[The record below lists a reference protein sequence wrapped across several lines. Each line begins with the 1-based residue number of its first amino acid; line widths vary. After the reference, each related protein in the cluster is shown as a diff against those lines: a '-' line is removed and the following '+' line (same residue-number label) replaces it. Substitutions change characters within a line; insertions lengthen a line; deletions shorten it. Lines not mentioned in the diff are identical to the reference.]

1 MRLMRHPLF
10 RDAHGTDDHYA
21 PCLFAAGAAGDED
34 DVGTKNTSPAEVWEL
49 EQMCNVSQRCF
60 PAGNSANCCSGLHR
74 RNSSSASGLRL
85 RRRGFI
91 GGSVRL

>member
-21 PCLFAAGAAGDED
+21 PCLFVAGAAGDED

-49 EQMCNVSQRCF
+49 EQMCNVSMEPRV
-60 PAGNSANCCSGLHR
+60 PSRA
-74 RNSSSASGLRL
+74 
-85 RRRGFI
+85 
-91 GGSVRL
+91 